1 MKLLSGPQI
10 LDIPLDWQ
18 TAAHAHSGI
27 EVVGVLQGQ
36 AESVVS
42 DLHWRASKG
51 EMLAIPPHVLHGW
64 YSLGEAK
71 LSVLHI
77 LRFPQALIDRLW
89 PGNKPR
95 LINLTEPQFIEYET
109 LFSRLTAFSDEAT
122 PQQDSLQRTYLEAF
136 ILSLLEE
143 KQDPTWVAMH
153 EVASYMQV
161 HMQQALTIA
170 DVARHFSLSEV
181 TLRRRFREAFG
192 MSPKHYLLEL
202 RLNQAQHLLATTDF
216 SMQEIALQ
224 MGFFDLAHFSSTFR
238 KHYGLSP
245 SAWRGRGQG

>member
-10 LDIPLDWQ
+10 LDISLDWL
-18 TAAHAHSGI
+18 TAAHVHPGI

-36 AESVVS
+36 VEAVVS
-42 DLHWRASKG
+42 ELNWRVSKG
-51 EMLAIPPHVLHGW
+51 EMLAIPSHVLHGW
-64 YSLGEAK
+64 CSIGEAK
-71 LSVLHI
+71 LAVLHI
-77 LRFPQALIDRLW
+77 LRFPQALTDRLL
-89 PGNKPR
+89 PGCKPR
-95 LINLTEPQFIEYET
+95 LINLTELQFIEYEA
-109 LFSRLTAFSDEAT
+109 LFARFTALSDEAT
-122 PQQDSLQRTYLEAF
+122 PQQVRLQRAYLEAF

-143 KQDPTWVAMH
+143 RQDSAWVEMY
-153 EVASYMQV
+153 EVALYMQD

-202 RLNQAQHLLATTDF
+202 RLNQAQHLLTTTDLT
-216 SMQEIALQ
+216 MQEIALQ

-245 SAWRGRGQG
+245 SAWRGRSQE